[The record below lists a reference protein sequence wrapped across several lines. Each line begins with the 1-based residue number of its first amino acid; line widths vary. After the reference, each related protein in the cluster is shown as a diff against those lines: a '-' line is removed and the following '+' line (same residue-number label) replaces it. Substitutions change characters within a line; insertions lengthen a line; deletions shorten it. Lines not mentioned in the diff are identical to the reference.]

1 MEKVALDVIPEEK
14 ENKIIPLELQKEV
27 PAQIELPSS
36 TVTQKNLLKSII
48 TLKSAPREVLSLKK
62 NRGVT
67 RLSFKSLT
75 RPIRVILR
83 NWKSLI
89 RSILVQKNLKNL
101 TKSILLQK
109 SPRRSLAQIDLK
121 YPRRDPRHALGQ
133 RNQTNILQRKKIRR

>member
-1 MEKVALDVIPEEK
+1 VEKVALDVIPEEK

-48 TLKSAPREVLSLKK
+48 TLKSAPREVLSLTK

-67 RLSFKSLT
+67 RLSFKSLK

-109 SPRRSLAQIDLK
+109 SP
-121 YPRRDPRHALGQ
+121 
-133 RNQTNILQRKKIRR
+133 